1 MILSSLTVGC
11 HTDSLCAQFSQ
22 AIGPSW
28 ATTSEAAQPGA
39 SLLRDVEDAI
49 FMIHQ
54 HYIGVILGFCWGYIG
69 TMEIIQWKLLHDLL
83 LDEVTCGLHR
93 VQERLSK
100 LLRYDISGFPDLRS
114 SAQAASSSFFWLHS

>member
-22 AIGPSW
+22 ASGPSW

-39 SLLRDVEDAI
+39 SLLRDMEDAI

-69 TMEIIQWKLLHDLL
+69 TMEIQWKLLHDLL
-83 LDEVTCGLHR
+83 LMRLR
-93 VQERLSK
+93 VGFIEFKSV
-100 LLRYDISGFPDLRS
+100 SGSYYIMIFRGFLI
-114 SAQAASSSFFWLHS
+114 